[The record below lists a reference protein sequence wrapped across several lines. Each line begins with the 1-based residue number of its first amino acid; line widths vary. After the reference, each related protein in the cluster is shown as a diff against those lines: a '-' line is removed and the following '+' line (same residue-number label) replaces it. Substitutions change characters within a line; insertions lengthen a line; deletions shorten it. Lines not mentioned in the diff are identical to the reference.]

1 MSLNAEK
8 LWDTVCAYF
17 RQQSLESNHSNWRQS
32 ETHKAECQY
41 CVVTGGGPLIK
52 CSVDRCKREYHI
64 ECGSKSGAFFL
75 EEDNTLTFLCEV
87 HHKPIL
93 FCTCMQ
99 PYDVNK
105 SAEMVCCDECIEWFH
120 NSCVGLSHKE
130 AASLEKYI
138 CPRCDKLHQEGK
150 MVSAQEKD
158 RNLEKETRSSHQQ
171 EAMRPL
177 RVLVEISECVVPL
190 IDQLDITGSTL
201 TNSLDKVDYADLYDF
216 SQMKDA
222 ATYLSSNFF
231 INALK
236 LSSTNSTTSSTN
248 IISSKNKKQKT
259 EHPTAPNLSS
269 SEIAD
274 EDTSTQDNTNMEIET
289 AESKPSALTIATTT
303 SNNDI
308 VLNFFGTEDL
318 LRTWHYKLKQFTQ
331 DYNTW
336 SAKIKKLIK
345 EYKNKLMPS
354 WSLLDQTTKE
364 VLSEFLQF
372 LQDLQI
378 ETNSS
383 MALIKETYI
392 CLQFFNA
399 YIEAVTLI
407 NEFIDVSK
415 EVVLFVGR
423 YISFSVCVYLFITV
437 SIV

>member
-1 MSLNAEK
+1 MSHNAEN
-8 LWDTVCAYF
+8 LWNTVCAYS
-17 RQQSLESNHSNWRQS
+17 RQQSLDNNHSNWRQS
-32 ETHKAECQY
+32 DVNKAECQY

-138 CPRCDKLHQEGK
+138 CPRCEKLHQEGK
-150 MVSAQEKD
+150 MVSTQEKE
-158 RNLEKETRSSHQQ
+158 RNLEKETRSSYQQ
-171 EAMRPL
+171 DAMRPL

-190 IDQLDITGSTL
+190 IDQLDITGHTL
-201 TNSLDKVDYADLYDF
+201 TTSLDKVDYSELYDF

-236 LSSTNSTTSSTN
+236 LNAPNAATSTSTSST
-248 IISSKNKKQKT
+248 ITSSSKNKKQKT
-259 EHPTAPNLSS
+259 EHPTPTPSS
-269 SEIAD
+269 SESLD
-274 EDTSTQDNTNMEIET
+274 EETNVAAVDGQDNMEIDS
-289 AESKPSALTIATTT
+289 ESKSSSLTTTTAATTS

-308 VLNFFGTEDL
+308 VMNFFGTEDL
-318 LRTWHYKLKQFTQ
+318 LRSWHYKLKQFTQ

-336 SAKIKKLIK
+336 TNKIKKSIK

-354 WSLLDQTTKE
+354 WSLFNQSTKE
-364 VLSEFLQF
+364 LLSEFLQF
-372 LQDLQI
+372 LQGLQI
-378 ETNSS
+378 ETSTT
-383 MALIKETYI
+383 MALIKETYV
-392 CLQFFNA
+392 CLQFLNS
-399 YIEAVTLI
+399 YIEVVVLI
-407 NEFIDVSK
+407 NEFIDVS
-415 EVVLFVGR
+415 
-423 YISFSVCVYLFITV
+423 SS
-437 SIV
+437 